1 MSTATKKPKKK
12 IKQPHGV
19 AFYMIITL
27 GVLMVLA
34 IAVLTAFYLWLS
46 PYKDYPYI
54 LPNVSY
60 DGLKLEGLTKE
71 EAEKAITIELAR
83 RDYKLT
89 IAFPDG
95 AEYELD
101 PPQEVK
107 TENIPAIVDQAFQYG
122 RVNTQ
127 PMMMYN
133 AIKAARGASY
143 EIPASLTIEYDKD
156 ALRKQVDEMVEELSI
171 APGSAE
177 GSGDPEAKTITIT
190 PGTPG
195 RTANAD
201 QIYEAACQAYDTF
214 QVGTIQAS
222 YQVIPVNEDQLNGL
236 AAALQKQYSVP
247 VVETSVK
254 LDEMAHAANVTKG
267 TPGYDVDVEKLV
279 DDVTA
284 QATSGNFETY
294 TMPMTEI
301 LPTAVDVSLI
311 FTSLKIDPTPVEYHD
326 GQLTGGDP
334 GYEIDGEAAKAEFD
348 ALNWGESTTLQMT
361 EIPPEH
367 TLEEVQEVLFRDE
380 LGSCHTNH
388 TSEYNRT
395 TNLRLACQEI
405 DGIVLNSGAT
415 FSFNTFVGE
424 RTPEKGYRKA
434 IVYADGEEEADD
446 GGGVCQVASTLYN
459 AALYAEM
466 EIDDRMEHRF
476 VVTYVP
482 AGLDA
487 TVYWGVQDF
496 CFTNTTDYPIQIH
509 ASVSGGQVH
518 ISIDGTDDYGH
529 TVRLE
534 SSQVSSD
541 SETVSYQAWQVIYD
555 SYGDLIERR
564 DLGVSTYD
572 RHK

>member
-1 MSTATKKPKKK
+1 M
-12 IKQPHGV
+12 
-19 AFYMIITL
+19 
-27 GVLMVLA
+27 
-34 IAVLTAFYLWLS
+34 
-46 PYKDYPYI
+46 
-54 LPNVSY
+54 
-60 DGLKLEGLTKE
+60 
-71 EAEKAITIELAR
+71 
-83 RDYKLT
+83 
-89 IAFPDG
+89 
-95 AEYELD
+95 
-101 PPQEVK
+101 
-107 TENIPAIVDQAFQYG
+107 DQAFQYG

-247 VVETSVK
+247 VTETSVK